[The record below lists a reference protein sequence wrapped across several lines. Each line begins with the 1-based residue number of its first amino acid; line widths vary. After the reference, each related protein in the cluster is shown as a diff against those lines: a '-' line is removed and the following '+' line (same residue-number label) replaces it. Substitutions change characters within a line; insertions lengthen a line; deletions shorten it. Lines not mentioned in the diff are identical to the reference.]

1 MEVSPDIWGTVVPM
15 IKKLTVRAEPGS
27 GALSAGGVTRR
38 VKREESGDDTECMS
52 SDEDRPS
59 ALALPGPSIWN
70 RSSASFKEITIW
82 VKRDTGAIV
91 DIKAYPS
98 DTIDNF
104 KAKIQDREGI
114 PADQQRLIFAGKQL
128 EDGRLLSDYG
138 LRNEDV
144 LYLVIRLRGG
154 KPVIY
159 VFPPSGSEVNASVK
173 LSLVPEWEFSVIY
186 PIVSASIT
194 KVGGQTLEWNVKASS
209 DGVLLEK
216 NTGLEVSYLFWEAE
230 ALKRL
235 SEPISPL
242 PSPTSKYASLE
253 SVPETFIPN
262 QPHINATNSI
272 VLEVS
277 KMTPYLDKALK
288 ELGLHTEARTSF
300 ITYWLPALLKHKYV
314 ALRFLPQT
322 VYEKAAP
329 LEVSPAPDVVARIFM
344 LFKGLKGEEIHP
356 IWSSAIVG
364 SQDDTKRWESVV
376 GVDSPLLADKTLFRV
391 VEWGGMEIL

>member
-1 MEVSPDIWGTVVPM
+1 
-15 IKKLTVRAEPGS
+15 
-27 GALSAGGVTRR
+27 
-38 VKREESGDDTECMS
+38 
-52 SDEDRPS
+52 
-59 ALALPGPSIWN
+59 
-70 RSSASFKEITIW
+70 
-82 VKRDTGAIV
+82 V

-186 PIVSASIT
+186 PVVSASIT

-230 ALKRL
+230 WVYLLSAFVRMETDCSNPQSPEAIERAHLSFALSHLQIRKLGVCPRDFHPQ
-235 SEPISPL
+235 S
-242 PSPTSKYASLE
+242 TSHRCHQLYR
-253 SVPETFIPN
+253 TR
-262 QPHINATNSI
+262 
-272 VLEVS
+272 
-277 KMTPYLDKALK
+277 
-288 ELGLHTEARTSF
+288 GL
-300 ITYWLPALLKHKYV
+300 
-314 ALRFLPQT
+314 
-322 VYEKAAP
+322 
-329 LEVSPAPDVVARIFM
+329 
-344 LFKGLKGEEIHP
+344 
-356 IWSSAIVG
+356 
-364 SQDDTKRWESVV
+364 QDDSL
-376 GVDSPLLADKTLFRV
+376 P
-391 VEWGGMEIL
+391 